1 MYNGSFFTLH
11 CVSLCNRC
19 VTMEKGLDASSPHDV
34 AYDAVVMSLPCMSP
48 NQSPFALA
56 HFKRSATRWRD
67 AAFSVRATF
76 FIRRAHKS
84 GAGSSLARPAWQA
97 YARPLSGAAVPGR
110 PWPGTT
116 PLSLP
121 VPWLPGVFFSGTTDC
136 PGGVP
141 GWAGWRDKG
150 SGTGFV

>member
-1 MYNGSFFTLH
+1 MHVAEPIAIRVGAFQTL
-11 CVSLCNRC
+11 
-19 VTMEKGLDASSPHDV
+19 GDAM
-34 AYDAVVMSLPCMSP
+34 AR
-48 NQSPFALA
+48 
-56 HFKRSATRWRD
+56 RSILRPRHI
-67 AAFSVRATF
+67 F

-150 SGTGFV
+150 MVPGLFESM